1 MIAPNTVI
9 GNRYRVSR
17 MLGGGG
23 MKMVYLAEDLRLA
36 NRRCALAEMVDAISS
51 PDMQLQAI
59 TGFQREADMLAELN
73 HEHIP
78 RIFDR
83 FSEQNRHYLVMEY
96 VEGDTLEQELRAAGG
111 KLPEDRVIEIAL
123 QVLDT
128 LEYLHHRE
136 PPVIYRDLKPSNIMI
151 APSGKVKLIDFGI
164 ARHFQPL
171 SSATMVGTQGYA
183 PPEQYRGK
191 VETRSDL
198 YALGAT
204 MHHALSGRD
213 PTTEPPFSFP
223 LLRKLCPE
231 INPPLADL
239 VSEALIYDVE
249 RRIRDVDEMKRRLLA
264 IRDGVATAAVAAPTG
279 VPAAQGRSQL
289 QLPLKTP
296 PAAPPPVAT
305 PSPAVPTLLTLT
317 DDIPCPACTRPI
329 PGDSRFC
336 SYCAADL
343 RELFGSSPEA
353 VDSEAQTITLTEPAQ
368 SHYPNYP
375 TRAAPASGSYRVR
388 HRKRSPVLTLLI
400 VGGLMFLVLRL
411 IFFLSSV
418 VSTIGSGDT
427 APTAPYAHSDT
438 GLEGPPADSAPLD
451 PLRGEMFRQMLDAQ
465 GYANVRF
472 RLHGESISLWGKVR
486 SEADRMM
493 VDDEASTLTGA
504 LTLEDHLQVE
514 E

>member
-51 PDMQLQAI
+51 PDMQLQAV

-73 HEHIP
+73 HDHIP

-96 VEGDTLEQELRAAGG
+96 VEGDTLEQELRTAGG
-111 KLPEDRVIEIAL
+111 KLPEERVIEIAL

-151 APSGKVKLIDFGI
+151 GPSGKVKLIDFGI

-223 LLRKLCPE
+223 LLRKLCPDV
-231 INPPLADL
+231 NPALADL

-249 RRIRDVDEMKRRLLA
+249 RRIRDVDEMKHRLLA
-264 IRDGVATAAVAAPTG
+264 IREGVATGTIGAQTTGSTAP
-279 VPAAQGRSQL
+279 GRSQL

-296 PAAPPPVAT
+296 PAAPPPAAL
-305 PSPAVPTLLTLT
+305 PSPTPTLLTVT
-317 DDIPCPACTRPI
+317 SDIPCPVCTRSI
-329 PGDSRFC
+329 PGDSRYC

-343 RELFGSSPEA
+343 RELFGASPA
-353 VDSEAQTITLTEPAQ
+353 ALDSEAQTITLTEPAQ
-368 SHYPNYP
+368 PHLPHYP
-375 TRAAPASGSYRVR
+375 TRAAPAPGSYRAR
-388 HRKRSPVLTLLI
+388 QRKRSPVVILLI
-400 VGGLMFLVLRL
+400 VGGLMLLVLRL
-411 IFFLSSV
+411 IFFLSAV
-418 VSTIGSGDT
+418 VSTIGSGDP
-427 APTAPYAHSDT
+427 APAAPYAHSDT
-438 GLEGPPADSAPLD
+438 GLEGPSADSEPLD
-451 PLRGEMFRQMLDAQ
+451 PMRADMLRQMLNAQ

-472 RLHGESISLWGKVR
+472 RLHGESLSLWGKVH
-486 SEADRMM
+486 SETDRMM
-493 VDDEASTLTGA
+493 VDDEASALTGA
-504 LTLEDHLQVE
+504 LTLDDHLQVE

>member
-17 MLGGGG
+17 LLGGGG

-36 NRRCALAEMVDAISS
+36 ERPCALAEMVDAISN
-51 PDMQLQAI
+51 PDLQQQAVVS
-59 TGFQREADMLAELN
+59 FQREADMLAQLN

-78 RIFDR
+78 RIYDR

-96 VEGDTLEQELRAAGG
+96 VAGQTLEEQLKAAGG

-136 PPVIYRDLKPSNIMI
+136 PPVIYRDLKPSNIMV
-151 APSGKVKLIDFGI
+151 APDGQVKLIDFGI

-191 VETRSDL
+191 VETRSDI

-223 LLRKLCPE
+223 VLRKFCPDL
-231 INPPLADL
+231 NPALADL
-239 VSEALIYDVE
+239 VGEALSYDVE
-249 RRIRDVDEMKRRLLA
+249 RRIRGVDEMKRRLLA
-264 IRDGVATAAVAAPTG
+264 IKNGAGAQANGAQSAAP
-279 VPAAQGRSQL
+279 QGPPQL
-289 QLPLKTP
+289 KLPLKS
-296 PAAPPPVAT
+296 PPPPPPQAS
-305 PSPAVPTLLTLT
+305 PSAPTLLTVT
-317 DDIPCPACTRPI
+317 SEIACPSCTRSI

-343 RELFGSSPEA
+343 RTVLQPAFVVNDPN
-353 VDSEAQTITLTEPAQ
+353 AQTITLTQ
-368 SHYPNYP
+368 P
-375 TRAAPASGSYRVR
+375 THAPYQTAAAPAGPGPLTGPGTLTGPRTLEGSRGR
-388 HRKRSPVLTLLI
+388 RSPLVTLVVVAVLAVAVVALLS
-400 VGGLMFLVLRL
+400 
-411 IFFLSSV
+411 FLSSV
-418 VSTIGSGDT
+418 ISTIRSSAPPPAVPGSTSGDSGSFEDADPIRT
-427 APTAPYAHSDT
+427 AM
-438 GLEGPPADSAPLD
+438 L
-451 PLRGEMFRQMLDAQ
+451 RQMLDAQ
-465 GYANVRF
+465 GYGAVRF
-472 RLHGESISLWGKVR
+472 QLRGSSLSLWGKVP
-486 SEADRMM
+486 SEADRQAIEE
-493 VDDEASTLTGA
+493 EASMITGA
-504 LTLEDHLQVE
+504 MNLDDHLEVTD
-514 E
+514 

>member
-17 MLGGGG
+17 LLGGGG
-23 MKMVYLAEDLRLA
+23 MKLVYLAEDLRLA
-36 NRRCALAEMVDAISS
+36 ARPCALAEMVDAISS
-51 PDMQLQAI
+51 PEVQKQAVA
-59 TGFQREADMLAELN
+59 GFQREADMLAELN

-78 RIFDR
+78 RIYDR

-96 VEGDTLEQELRAAGG
+96 IAGQTLEEQLKAAGG
-111 KLPEDRVIEIAL
+111 KLPEDQVIEIAL

-136 PPVIYRDLKPSNIMI
+136 PPVVYRDLKPSNIMI
-151 APSGKVKLIDFGI
+151 TPGGQVKLIDFGI

-171 SSATMVGTQGYA
+171 TSATMVGTQGYA

-231 INPPLADL
+231 LNPALADL
-239 VSEALIYDVE
+239 VSEALMYDVE

-264 IRDGVATAAVAAPTG
+264 IRNGIAANANGQSSAA
-279 VPAAQGRSQL
+279 AALQGQPQL
-289 QLPLKTP
+289 TLPLKSPAPPSTAP
-296 PAAPPPVAT
+296 PAPSAPSA
-305 PSPAVPTLLTLT
+305 PTLLTVRNE
-317 DDIPCPACTRPI
+317 IFCPSCTRPI

-343 RELFGSSPEA
+343 RPLIEQRPSVINDPA
-353 VDSEAQTITLTEPAQ
+353 AQTITLTQPSQ
-368 SHYPNYP
+368 NYP
-375 TRAAPASGSYRVR
+375 AAPAPLIRR
-388 HRKRSPVLTLLI
+388 RRRSPLMTIVIVAVIAFVALKLLLMLVSVLAAIESSDSAAPSAPAARYGDGAGEADFDPIRTTLL
-400 VGGLMFLVLRL
+400 
-411 IFFLSSV
+411 
-418 VSTIGSGDT
+418 
-427 APTAPYAHSDT
+427 
-438 GLEGPPADSAPLD
+438 
-451 PLRGEMFRQMLDAQ
+451 RQMLDAQ
-465 GYANVRF
+465 GYGAIKF
-472 RLHGESISLWGKVR
+472 RVSGDSISIWGSVR
-486 SEADRMM
+486 TEADR
-493 VDDEASTLTGA
+493 ET
-504 LTLEDHLQVE
+504 VE
-514 E
+514 EE

>member
-1 MIAPNTVI
+1 MISPNTIV
-9 GNRYRVSR
+9 GNRYRVSKL
-17 MLGGGG
+17 LGGGG

-36 NRRCALAEMVDAISS
+36 ARPCALAEMVDAISS
-51 PDMQLQAI
+51 PDMQRQAVG
-59 TGFQREADMLAELN
+59 GFQREADMLAELN

-96 VEGDTLEQELRAAGG
+96 IAGDTLEQQLRAAGG
-111 KLPEDRVIEIAL
+111 KLPEDHVIDIAL

-128 LEYLHHRE
+128 LEYLHHRD

-151 APSGKVKLIDFGI
+151 TPSGLVKLIDFGI

-213 PTTEPPFSFP
+213 PTVEPPFSFP

-231 INPPLADL
+231 LNPALADL

-249 RRIRDVDEMKRRLLA
+249 RRIRDVDEMRRRLIA
-264 IRDGVATAAVAAPTG
+264 IRDGAASGAGEAQAAAPSAGTS
-279 VPAAQGRSQL
+279 GRSQL
-289 QLPLKTP
+289 QLPLK
-296 PAAPPPVAT
+296 APPPAPA
-305 PSPAVPTLLTLT
+305 PSAPTLLTVANE
-317 DDIPCPACTRPI
+317 ISCPACTRPI

-343 RELFGSSPEA
+343 RAMFGASHA
-353 VDSEAQTITLTEPAQ
+353 VDDPEAQTITLTQPAQ
-368 SHYPNYP
+368 SSQPYYPSA
-375 TRAAPASGSYRVR
+375 TAPAPQPIPRRRSR
-388 HRKRSPVLTLLI
+388 RSPVLTVLI
-400 VGGLMFLVLRL
+400 VAGLAFLALRL

-418 VSTIGSGDT
+418 ISTIESGDT
-427 APTAPYAHSDT
+427 APSAPYTHPDT
-438 GLEGPPADSAPLD
+438 GYGDSSAEGTSSD
-451 PLRGEMFRQMLDAQ
+451 PLRSAMLRQMLNAQ
-465 GYANVRF
+465 GYAGVQFKLR
-472 RLHGESISLWGKVR
+472 GSTISLWGKIP
-486 SEADRMM
+486 SEMDREM
-493 VDDEASTLTGA
+493 VEQEAFAVTGA
-504 LTLEDHLQVE
+504 VNLDDHLEVQE
-514 E
+514 

>member
-1 MIAPNTVI
+1 MITPNTIV

-17 MLGGGG
+17 LLGGGG

-36 NRRCALAEMVDAISS
+36 ARPCALAEMVDAISS
-51 PDMQLQAI
+51 PDVQRQAV

-78 RIFDR
+78 RIYDC

-96 VEGDTLEQELRAAGG
+96 VAGDTLEEEIKTAGG
-111 KLPEDRVIEIAL
+111 KLPENRVIDIAL

-151 APSGKVKLIDFGI
+151 TPTSQVKLIDFGI

-171 SSATMVGTQGYA
+171 IGATMVGTQGYA

-223 LLRKLCPE
+223 LLRKLCPQ
-231 INPPLADL
+231 INPALADL
-239 VSEALIYDVE
+239 VSEALMYDVE
-249 RRIRDVDEMKRRLLA
+249 RRIRDVDEMKHRLLA
-264 IRDGVATAAVAAPTG
+264 IKNGPVTANGAQASATAASGQP
-279 VPAAQGRSQL
+279 QL
-289 QLPLKTP
+289 QLPLKSPP
-296 PAAPPPVAT
+296 PAPQPVAA
-305 PSPAVPTLLTLT
+305 PSAPTLLTVT
-317 DDIPCPACTRPI
+317 DEIPCPACTRSI

-343 RELFGSSPEA
+343 RTLLGGPH
-353 VDSEAQTITLTEPAQ
+353 VTNDPNAQTITLTEP
-368 SHYPNYP
+368 S
-375 TRAAPASGSYRVR
+375 AAHHQTAGAPPIARRPRGR
-388 HRKRSPVLTLLI
+388 RSPMITVLI
-400 VGGLMFLVLRL
+400 VAVLAYVVVRL
-411 IFFLSSV
+411 LFFLSSV
-418 VSTIGSGDT
+418 ISTVGSHDTAPSAPPAVHSGDTGSGDFGDSDSGDDAA
-427 APTAPYAHSDT
+427 APIR
-438 GLEGPPADSAPLD
+438 SAML
-451 PLRGEMFRQMLDAQ
+451 RQMLDAQ
-465 GYANVRF
+465 GYGAVRF
-472 RLHGESISLWGKVR
+472 RLNGSSISLWGKV
-486 SEADRMM
+486 SSDADRETIEE
-493 VDDEASTLTGA
+493 EASTITGA
-504 LTLEDHLQVE
+504 MNLEDHLQVE

>member
-1 MIAPNTVI
+1 MPPAPA
-9 GNRYRVSR
+9 R
-17 MLGGGG
+17 
-23 MKMVYLAEDLRLA
+23 
-36 NRRCALAEMVDAISS
+36 LAEMVDAISN
-51 PDMQLQAI
+51 PDMQQQAVS
-59 TGFQREADMLAELN
+59 GFQREADMLAELN

-96 VEGDTLEQELRAAGG
+96 IAGDTLEQQLKAAGG
-111 KLPEDRVIEIAL
+111 KLPEDRVIDIAL

-128 LEYLHHRE
+128 LEYLHHRD

-151 APSGKVKLIDFGI
+151 TPSGLVKLVDFGI

-231 INPPLADL
+231 LNPALADL
-239 VSEALIYDVE
+239 VGEALIYDVE
-249 RRIRDVDEMKRRLLA
+249 RRIRDVDEMRHRLIA
-264 IRDGVATAAVAAPTG
+264 IRNGAGDAQPAAPNTG
-279 VPAAQGRSQL
+279 APGRSQL
-289 QLPLKTP
+289 QLPLK
-296 PAAPPPVAT
+296 APPPAPA
-305 PSPAVPTLLTLT
+305 PSAPASPSAPTLLTVT
-317 DDIPCPACTRPI
+317 NEISCPACTRPI

-343 RELFGSSPEA
+343 RAMFGSA
-353 VDSEAQTITLTEPAQ
+353 HAGDDAQAQTITLTQPAQ
-368 SHYPNYP
+368 SPQPYYPSA
-375 TRAAPASGSYRVR
+375 TAPPPQPMPRQRSR
-388 HRKRSPVLTLLI
+388 RSPVLTVLI
-400 VGGLMFLVLRL
+400 VAALALLALRL

-418 VSTIGSGDT
+418 ISTIESGDT
-427 APTAPYAHSDT
+427 APSAPYTHPDT
-438 GLEGPPADSAPLD
+438 GYGDSSAEGTAGGDPIRSAML
-451 PLRGEMFRQMLDAQ
+451 RQMLNAQ
-465 GYANVRF
+465 GYDGVQFKLR
-472 RLHGESISLWGKVR
+472 GSTISLWGKIP
-486 SEADRMM
+486 SEMDREM
-493 VDDEASTLTGA
+493 VEQEAFAITGA
-504 LTLEDHLQVE
+504 ASLDDHLEVQE
-514 E
+514 